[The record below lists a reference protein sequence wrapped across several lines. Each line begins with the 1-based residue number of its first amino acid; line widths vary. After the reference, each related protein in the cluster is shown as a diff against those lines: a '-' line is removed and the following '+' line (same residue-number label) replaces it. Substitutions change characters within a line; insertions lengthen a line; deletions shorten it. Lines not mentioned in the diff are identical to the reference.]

1 MLSDQEVGKVELE
14 RGSMSI
20 RCFGLQV
27 IRGRSVPLL
36 LASFCLAL
44 MGCSE
49 AARPPLPEAYP
60 GVISPVDVRV
70 EELPPLEPFDARTAS
85 RQTPQQWV
93 ERFVQ
98 EHGADNVAVLVLDPV
113 PSEQVRLLAQKLSR
127 AGARTSFTRSHPSG
141 HVCYVAPVA
150 DMAAY
155 AEKLDVGEVKKIDAT
170 KRVVFIA
177 CDPVKLA
184 AEIPTPPWRST
195 STPEPPS
202 ERESSPPD

>member
-1 MLSDQEVGKVELE
+1 MSICYFGQEV
-14 RGSMSI
+14 I
-20 RCFGLQV
+20 RSSSAPF
-27 IRGRSVPLL
+27 L
-36 LASFCLAL
+36 LAPLCVAL
-44 MGCSE
+44 LGCSE

-98 EHGADNVAVLVLDPV
+98 EHGADQVTVLVLDQV
-113 PSEQVRLLAQKLSR
+113 PSEQVRLLAQKLSY
-127 AGARTSFTRSHPSG
+127 AGARSSYTRSQPSG

-155 AEKLDVGEVKKIDAT
+155 AERLDLGEVKKIDAA

-184 AEIPTPPWRST
+184 AEIP
-195 STPEPPS
+195 
-202 ERESSPPD
+202 SPQ